1 VLPDFVCIGAM
12 KAGTTS
18 LYGYLNEHPQ
28 IEMPPVKELDYFVEE
43 LNWPRGQDWY
53 EAQFA
58 RVPEGSLTGDISPNY
73 SKHPHFGGVP
83 KRMAR
88 VVPEARLIYVMRDP
102 VARMRSHWVHAVDS
116 GTEHHPLGDTLL
128 GNPYFREC
136 SSYGMQLERYLE
148 HFPRERVLLLTA
160 EELQADR
167 HRTLEQVFDFL
178 DVATDLPIA
187 IAARDQHSSADKR
200 VPRRGLL
207 PARKLRPRET
217 RLSEAEEQ
225 ELRELM
231 RPDMERLAR
240 YMQPG
245 FDAWGILR

>member
-28 IEMPPVKELDYFVEE
+28 IEMPAVKEIDYFVEE

-53 EAQFA
+53 EGHFA
-58 RVPEGSLTGDISPNY
+58 HVPEGSLTGDISPNY

-83 KRMAR
+83 ERMAR

-102 VARMRSHWVHAVDS
+102 VARMRSHWMHAVDA
-116 GTEHHPLGDTLL
+116 GNVREPLGKELL
-128 GNPYFREC
+128 GNRYYREC
-136 SSYGMQLERYLE
+136 SSYGMQLERFLE

-160 EELQADR
+160 EELRTER
-167 HRTLEQVFDFL
+167 HRTLKRVFEFL
-178 DVATDLPIA
+178 GVAGDPPVATA
-187 IAARDQHSSADKR
+187 ERAQHSSDDKR

-207 PARKLRPRET
+207 PGRKLRPAET
-217 RLSEAEEQ
+217 KLSEAEEHK
-225 ELRELM
+225 LRELM

-240 YMQPG
+240 YMSAP